1 MAFVANTDNMAQLVT
16 TLGTASKNIED
27 RLRALQTYGDNLM
40 STWTGPAGT
49 AYETQKGNWDK
60 AANSMNELLSH
71 FGVHLNNITD
81 SIVATERSATK
92 RWDNLG

>member
-40 STWTGPAGT
+40 ATWTGPAGT
-49 AYETQKGNWDK
+49 AY
-60 AANSMNELLSH
+60 
-71 FGVHLNNITD
+71 
-81 SIVATERSATK
+81 
-92 RWDNLG
+92 